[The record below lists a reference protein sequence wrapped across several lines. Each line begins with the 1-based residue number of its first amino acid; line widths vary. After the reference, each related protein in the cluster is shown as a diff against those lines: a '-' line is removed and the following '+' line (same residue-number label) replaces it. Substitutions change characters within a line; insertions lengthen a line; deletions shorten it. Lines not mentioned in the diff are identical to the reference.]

1 MKKIVVSLLIF
12 FVIFSSIGLLYYKYS
27 LKNVGSSKEEV
38 EFNVP
43 KGSNF
48 YSIVSDLKKSGL
60 IKSKI
65 TYKIYIKTHN
75 VSGIQKGVYVL
86 NKGMSVEEIVDKL
99 QGNSTNPNNVAITF
113 KEGYNIRNFIEQ
125 ITQKTNITEE
135 EINNKFHDKE
145 YLTGL
150 INEYWFLTEDILN
163 DNLYYS
169 LEGYLY
175 PNTYQFDKK
184 KVTIDYIIKTMLK
197 QTNNRFEKFK
207 SSMESNTYSVHQ
219 LVTLASIVELEGKN
233 NNDRS
238 GIANVFYNR
247 LNANMNLGSDVTT
260 YYGVNV
266 NLNERDL
273 TEQELNSD
281 NGYNT
286 RNPNMAGKLPIGPI
300 CNPSIESIKA
310 VLNPDNNDNMY
321 FVSDKDGNIYFS
333 KTYDEHNNIITRLKS
348 DGLWYEY

>member
-12 FVIFSSIGLLYYKYS
+12 FVIVSSIGLFYYIYS
-27 LKNVGSSKEEV
+27 LKSVGSSKEEV
-38 EFNVP
+38 EFNVS

-48 YSIVSDLKKSGL
+48 YSIASDLKKSGL
-60 IKSKI
+60 IKSKL
-65 TYKIYIKTHN
+65 TYKIYIKTHK

-86 NKGMSVEEIVDKL
+86 NKGMSVEKIVSKL

-113 KEGYNIRNFIEQ
+113 KEGYDIRTFIEQ
-125 ITQKTNITEE
+125 VTKKTNITEE
-135 EINNKFHDKE
+135 DINTKFHDKE
-145 YLTGL
+145 YLTSL

-163 DNLYYS
+163 DSLYYS

-197 QTNNRFEKFK
+197 QTDIQLSKYKND
-207 SSMESNTYSVHQ
+207 MEGNDYTIHQ
-219 LVTLASIVELEGKN
+219 LFTLASVVELEGKN
-233 NNDRS
+233 VSDRA
-238 GIANVFYNR
+238 GIARVFYNR

-260 YYGVNV
+260 YYGANV
-266 NLNERDL
+266 RLNERDL
-273 TEQELNSD
+273 TETELNSD

-286 RNPNMAGKLPIGPI
+286 RNAYMTGRLPIGPI

-310 VLNPDNNDNMY
+310 VLYPDNNDNMY
-321 FVSDKDGNIYFS
+321 FVSDKNGKIYFS
-333 KTYDEHNNIITRLKS
+333 KTYDEHNNIIAKLKS